1 MNKTKYIDFV
11 VIALTLVGAL
21 GVIGYVTP
29 KVISP
34 LSDIS
39 TTNSSVL
46 FSFDKANT
54 IMIDDNLDF
63 SSPEVIRA
71 ENNLVVSLK
80 PGVYYWK
87 IKGITESVVHK
98 LTIVSNVDLKLQA
111 SGQNDSQ
118 YEVTNAGNVPLN
130 VEIYNN
136 SALEN
141 NITLL
146 VGNSANSSGTLFIG
160 RENGTA

>member
-1 MNKTKYIDFV
+1 MNRIKYIDFV

-21 GVIGYVTP
+21 GLIGYVTP

-34 LSDIS
+34 LSDMS

-46 FSFDKANT
+46 FAFDKANT
-54 IMIDDNLDF
+54 IMIDDNLEF
-63 SSPEVIRA
+63 SSPEIIHA

-87 IKGITESVVHK
+87 IKGITESIVHK
-98 LTIVSNVDLKLQA
+98 LNIVSDVELKLES

-136 SALEN
+136 SNLEN

-146 VGNSANSSGTLFIG
+146 AGNSANSSGTLFIG